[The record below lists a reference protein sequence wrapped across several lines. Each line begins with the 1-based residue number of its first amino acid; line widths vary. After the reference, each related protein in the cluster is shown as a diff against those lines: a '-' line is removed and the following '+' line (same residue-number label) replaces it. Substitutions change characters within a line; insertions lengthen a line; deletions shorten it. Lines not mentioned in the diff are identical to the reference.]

1 MTDHVW
7 KSKEESFNINFTCI
21 HMGTHAYM
29 HSHTHMHKLMQ
40 LYLFK
45 LLVAEK
51 LKCRSFWVDLKKK
64 AVYAPFHAMEEFI
77 FL

>member
-1 MTDHVW
+1 
-7 KSKEESFNINFTCI
+7 
-21 HMGTHAYM
+21 
-29 HSHTHMHKLMQ
+29 MHKLMQ